1 MSGAENESEF
11 RHLLDWLT
19 KHTGLKFRDDQHRHT
34 MTTIRRLM
42 KTVAVEGFAE
52 FQRSLARNPR
62 LLSDTIDQLTVGET
76 YFFREYQ
83 HFEFIRQKVI
93 PDFRARAGH
102 YEPIRAWSAGCA
114 TGEEAYSLAI
124 VFTQEHVSSKILA
137 TDLST
142 AAIEKARRAVFRP
155 WSFRGQASDAVRP
168 FVTESGDQ
176 FTLSQRIAGRVEF
189 QRLNLAANTY
199 PSSTNGTCNMDLILC
214 RNVLIYFGAETV
226 GEISRRLFACLA
238 PGGWLIT
245 ASGDPRL
252 VEHADY
258 EVVACDHGVFYRR
271 PLIAQT
277 AAKTAASGRSL
288 SRPMSDFAARHRAPE
303 SPRAESPRAESSRAE
318 SLRAESLRAES
329 SLRPPADPVEQNAAS
344 VKTWDS
350 GGDSGVTSLTRDLVE
365 DSAACLAQIKCVA
378 ATDPSRALEIC
389 RSATLRHPLVEE
401 LHYLHGV
408 LLADADQPLMAL
420 ESIRK
425 AIFLNRSSVMSH
437 FLFASIQ
444 CRQGQYGSARKHF
457 RRVCELCAQGNPNDV
472 LPMSN
477 GETVADL
484 AVAAQSQLSRIES
497 RRDP

>member
-11 RHLLDWLT
+11 RNLLDWLT
-19 KHTGLKFRDDQHRHT
+19 KHTGLKFREDQHRHT
-34 MTTIRRLM
+34 MTTLRRLM
-42 KTVAVEGFAE
+42 KMDCVEGFTE
-52 FQRSLARNPR
+52 FRRRLERNPQ
-62 LLSDTIDQLTVGET
+62 LLSDAIDQLTVGET
-76 YFFREYQ
+76 YFFREHQ
-83 HFEFIRQKVI
+83 HFEFIRQEVI
-93 PDFRARAGH
+93 PDFRTRSGH
-102 YEPIRAWSAGCA
+102 HEPIRAWSAGCA

-124 VFTQEHVSSKILA
+124 VFTQEHVSSTILA
-137 TDLST
+137 TDLSS
-142 AAIEKARRAVFRP
+142 AAIEKAQRAVFRP

-176 FTLSQRIAGRVEF
+176 FTLSQRIKRRVQF

-199 PSSTNGTCNMDLILC
+199 PSSANGTCDMDLILC

-226 GEISRRLFACLA
+226 REISRRLFKSLS

-271 PLIAQT
+271 PLDAES
-277 AAKTAASGRSL
+277 AAKTATSGRSRSSPL
-288 SRPMSDFAARHRAPE
+288 TDIDARRRSTERASERLTARTLTARTLLAKP
-303 SPRAESPRAESSRAE
+303 PFPA
-318 SLRAESLRAES
+318 
-329 SLRPPADPVEQNAAS
+329 PADPVTKHLAS
-344 VKTWDS
+344 VTSFNAGDDFGETSSARERADDS
-350 GGDSGVTSLTRDLVE
+350 D
-365 DSAACLAQIKCVA
+365 ACLAQIKLVA
-378 ATDPSRALEIC
+378 ATDPDRALEIC
-389 RSATLRHPLVEE
+389 RTATVRHPLVEE

-444 CRQGQYGSARKHF
+444 RRQGQYVSARKHF
-457 RRVCELCAQGNPNDV
+457 RRVCELCALGNPNDV

-477 GETVADL
+477 GETVADI

>member
-19 KHTGLKFRDDQHRHT
+19 KHTGLKFREDQHRHT

-52 FQRSLARNPR
+52 FRYGLGRNPQ

-76 YFFREYQ
+76 YFFREHQ
-83 HFEFIRQKVI
+83 HFEFVRQKVI
-93 PDFRARAGH
+93 PDFRVRSGH
-102 YEPIRAWSAGCA
+102 HEPIRAWSAGCA

-124 VFTQEHVSSKILA
+124 VFTQEHTRSTILA

-142 AAIEKARRAVFRP
+142 AAIEKAQRAVFRP

-168 FVTESGDQ
+168 FVTESGDH
-176 FTLSQRIAGRVEF
+176 FTLSQRIKRRVQF
-189 QRLNLAANTY
+189 QRLNLATNTY
-199 PSSTNGTCNMDLILC
+199 PSSANGTCNMDLILC

-226 GEISRRLFACLA
+226 REISRRLFECLA

-252 VEHADY
+252 VEHAGY

-271 PLIAQT
+271 PLNAES
-277 AAKTAASGRSL
+277 AAKTAATGRSR
-288 SRPMSDFAARHRAPE
+288 SPASNDFDARHRATE
-303 SPRAESPRAESSRAE
+303 SLPAE
-318 SLRAESLRAES
+318 SLPAKTPFPPPSHPVAKQVASLTTS
-329 SLRPPADPVEQNAAS
+329 NAGD
-344 VKTWDS
+344 DS
-350 GGDSGVTSLTRDLVE
+350 GGASLLLELADDSD
-365 DSAACLAQIKCVA
+365 ACLAQIKLVA

-389 RSATLRHPLVEE
+389 RTATVRHPLVEE

-408 LLADADQPLMAL
+408 LLVDADQPLMAL

-444 CRQGQYGSARKHF
+444 RRQGQYVSARKHF
-457 RRVCELCAQGNPNDV
+457 RRVCELCALGNPNDV

-477 GETVADL
+477 GETVADI

>member
-11 RHLLDWLT
+11 RDLLDWVT
-19 KHTGLKFRDDQHRHT
+19 KHTGLKFREDQHRHT
-34 MTTIRRLM
+34 MTTLRRLM
-42 KTVAVEGFAE
+42 KMDCVEGFTE
-52 FQRSLARNPR
+52 FRRRLERNPQ
-62 LLSDTIDQLTVGET
+62 LLSDAIDQLTVGET
-76 YFFREYQ
+76 YFFREHQ
-83 HFEFIRQKVI
+83 HFEFVRQKVI
-93 PDFRARAGH
+93 PDFRTRRGH
-102 YEPIRAWSAGCA
+102 HEPIRAWSAGCA

-124 VFTQEHVSSKILA
+124 VFTQEHVSSTILA

-142 AAIEKARRAVFRP
+142 AAIEKAQRAVFRP

-176 FTLSQRIAGRVEF
+176 FTLSQRIKRRVQF

-199 PSSTNGTCNMDLILC
+199 PAADNGTCNMDLILC

-226 GEISRRLFACLA
+226 CEISRRLFKCLA

-271 PLIAQT
+271 PLNAESAAKP
-277 AAKTAASGRSL
+277 AAKTAAGGRLRSSSPTDFEARQRASETL
-288 SRPMSDFAARHRAPE
+288 PDKTLPAKTPFAPPAYPVTKRVASVTTFNAADDFAETSSARQR
-303 SPRAESPRAESSRAE
+303 R
-318 SLRAESLRAES
+318 
-329 SLRPPADPVEQNAAS
+329 D
-344 VKTWDS
+344 DS
-350 GGDSGVTSLTRDLVE
+350 D
-365 DSAACLAQIKCVA
+365 ACLAQIKLVA
-378 ATDPSRALEIC
+378 ATDPDRALQIC
-389 RSATLRHPLVEE
+389 RTATVRHPLVEE

-444 CRQGQYGSARKHF
+444 RGQGQYGSACKHF
-457 RRVCELCAQGNPNDV
+457 RRVCELCALGNPNDV

-477 GETVADL
+477 GETIADI

>member
-11 RHLLDWLT
+11 RNLLDWLT
-19 KHTGLKFRDDQHRHT
+19 KHTGLKFREDQHRHT
-34 MTTIRRLM
+34 MTTLRRLM
-42 KTVAVEGFAE
+42 KMDCVEGFTDFRRRLE
-52 FQRSLARNPR
+52 RSPQ

-76 YFFREYQ
+76 YFFREHQ
-83 HFEFIRQKVI
+83 HFEFVRQKVI
-93 PDFRARAGH
+93 PDFRVRSGH
-102 YEPIRAWSAGCA
+102 HQPIRAWSAGCA

-124 VFTQEHVSSKILA
+124 VFTQEHVSSTILA

-142 AAIEKARRAVFRP
+142 AAIEKAQRAVFRP

-176 FTLSQRIAGRVEF
+176 FTLSQHIKRRVHF
-189 QRLNLAANTY
+189 QRLNLATNTY
-199 PSSTNGTCNMDLILC
+199 PSSANGTCNIDLILC

-226 GEISRRLFACLA
+226 REISRRLFKCLA

-258 EVVACDHGVFYRR
+258 EIVACDHGVFYRR
-271 PLIAQT
+271 PLDAET
-277 AAKTAASGRSL
+277 AAKSAAKTASGGRSR
-288 SRPMSDFAARHRAPE
+288 SRPLITFDARHRASE
-303 SPRAESPRAESSRAE
+303 SLPAE
-318 SLRAESLRAES
+318 SLPAVSPFRA
-329 SLRPPADPVEQNAAS
+329 PAQPLTKHVPS
-344 VKTWDS
+344 VTTLKA
-350 GGDSGVTSLTRDLVE
+350 GE
-365 DSAACLAQIKCVA
+365 DSAGGSFKREPPRDPEACLAQIKLVA
-378 ATDPSRALEIC
+378 ATDPTRALEIC
-389 RSATLRHPLVEE
+389 RSATVRHPLVEE

-444 CRQGQYGSARKHF
+444 RRQGQYVSARKHF
-457 RRVCELCAQGNPNDV
+457 RRVCELCALGNPNDV

-477 GETVADL
+477 GETVADI